1 MASML
6 NGRTRRGGWYFGMAV
21 AASVA
26 GMLMV
31 SGCNDNEVQ
40 DAGGG
45 TADAA
50 LTCDQTMKA
59 RFAPDANTT
68 VIAVKSFKAGDPL
81 VLDASAV
88 TSATPVAGNSLCLV
102 KLNVGP
108 GHAGPSGAPSTSAG
122 IGMEIWLP
130 APSNWNRRIHNLGGG
145 GWQGGA
151 YGDPTKIASASATPS
166 AATIAASEGAVVGT
180 TDTGHAIQNGSFA
193 MNPDGTINTTLWNDF
208 AQRSL
213 HELALKTKALV
224 AAYYATPQKY
234 AYWDGCSTGGRQ
246 GYNEAQNNPSDYDG
260 YLNGAPAF
268 NWSKFITGELYPQV
282 VAQVDLGGVTLTD
295 AQQSLLSGAAVS
307 ACDTVGGQHLGYLM
321 DPAQCR
327 YDPTQDAN
335 VLCSGVK
342 IGAVTGTNATA
353 ACVTAAQATAMN
365 KTWYG
370 MTRDGSVPN
379 PALDTGTATSLASNQ
394 MWFGLMRGTGTGAL
408 AGATPFSISTDL
420 VALELQDPTIA
431 GAGFTNAT
439 GNGAN
444 KWKDLGYAGLANA
457 YDQGIAL
464 QSSFGNINTDNP
476 DLSGL
481 VKHGAKVLHYHGL
494 ADPLITPSGSIHYYE
509 RVASRMGG
517 IPAVQQFDRLFLVPG
532 MGHCSG
538 YGGVNG
544 TAGPAQTANTVPLPH
559 ADRQDLYAQL
569 VNWVENGNAPASI
582 KLTSADGSAS
592 QPVCMYPTKATY
604 NGSGSIR
611 DAANYSCK

>member
-1 MASML
+1 MAS
-6 NGRTRRGGWYFGMAV
+6 TIKGGPRCGAWCFSLAL
-21 AASVA
+21 AAAAA
-26 GMLMV
+26 GTLV
-31 SGCNDNEVQ
+31 LSGCNDNEVQ
-40 DAGGG
+40 DAGGD
-45 TADAA
+45 TAATGLNCDA
-50 LTCDQTMKA
+50 TMKT
-59 RFAPDANTT
+59 RFVPDANTT

-81 VLDASAV
+81 VLDASAA
-88 TSATPVAGNSLCLV
+88 TASTPVAGNDLCLV

-108 GHAGPSGAPSTSAG
+108 GHAGPAGAPSTSAG

-130 APSNWNRRIHNLGGG
+130 APSNWNRRIHNIGGG

-151 YGDPTKIASASATPS
+151 YDDPTQIASAGGVPS

-180 TDTGHAIQNGSFA
+180 TDTGHAVQDGSFA
-193 MNPDGTINTTLWNDF
+193 MNPDGTIDTTLWNDF

-213 HELALKTKALV
+213 HELALKTKALA
-224 AAYYATPQKY
+224 AAYYAAPQKY

-246 GYNEAQNNPSDYDG
+246 GYNEVQNNPSDYDG

-268 NWSKFITGELYPQV
+268 NWSKFITGELYPQI
-282 VAQVDLGGVTLTD
+282 VAQSDLGGVTLTD
-295 AQQSLLSGAAVS
+295 AQQALLSGAAVS
-307 ACDTVGGQHLGYLM
+307 ACDSVGGQHLGYLM

-327 YDPTQDAN
+327 YDPTQDAT
-335 VLCSGVK
+335 VLCSGVT

-370 MTRDGSVPN
+370 MTRDGSVPS
-379 PALDTGTATSLASNQ
+379 PAADTGTATSLAANQ
-394 MWFGLMRGTGTGAL
+394 LWFGLMRGTGTGAL
-408 AGATPFSISTDL
+408 AGASPFSISTDL

-431 GAGFTNAT
+431 GTNFRNAT

-444 KWKDLGYAGLANA
+444 KWRGLGYAGLANA
-457 YDQGIAL
+457 YDQGLSL
-464 QSSFGNINTDNP
+464 QPSFGNINTDNP

-481 VKHGAKVLHYHGL
+481 VRAGAKVLHYHGL
-494 ADPLITPSGSIHYYE
+494 ADPLITPSGSINYYE
-509 RVASRMGG
+509 RVAARMGG
-517 IPAVQQFDRLFLVPG
+517 IPAVQQVDRLFLVPG

-559 ADRQDLYAQL
+559 ADRQDLYARL
-569 VNWVENGNAPASI
+569 VDWVENGNAPTRI
-582 KLTSADGSAS
+582 DLTSADGSAS

-604 NGSGSIR
+604 NGSGSIK
-611 DAANYSCK
+611 DAANYACK